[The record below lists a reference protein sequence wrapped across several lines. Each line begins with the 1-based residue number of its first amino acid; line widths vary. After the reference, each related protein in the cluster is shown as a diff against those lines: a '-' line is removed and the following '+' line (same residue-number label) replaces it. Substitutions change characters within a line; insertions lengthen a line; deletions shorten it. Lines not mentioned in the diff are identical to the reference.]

1 MQTVQTMC
9 LVSIVRRQSG
19 MMRYILLLLIA
30 LYSYAQENNSSKR
43 DWQISGQSE
52 TVGVYRDSSG
62 SGATSVN
69 DGSTFRQDLGLK
81 AKGKIGEAK
90 AGVEVRGRATNDERV
105 SPNTADLLTFRS
117 YYRTERLAVE
127 VGDVAK
133 MYNPLI
139 FSNALKGG
147 KIGLK
152 QKMGETKS
160 VEYSMIGGIQSGSWK
175 DTFRQ
180 EQDQRDAIAAEVK
193 YRHDR
198 AQFLALSVSYA
209 KDRLADSNTTSLFDR
224 NASESL
230 SAGLQ
235 WDWRFNRYLRFKGD
249 TAVTDT
255 TNIYTGGKSETKTAV
270 RMTLY
275 TKPLRHVNSNFKY
288 ERYDGGFNTLVGSAT
303 QDRERVENTTSW
315 AINRQLRSRMTLKYS
330 RDNLDGEKTSGTQK
344 IYDGLLSLNYRPDF
358 LKRGDIAFRL
368 QHKQRD
374 GKSIDTKQTNAGAD
388 FTDRLK
394 SGWRYGFGYEFTD
407 YEAESNTTG
416 DNRLHTFRGNVGW
429 KHNFDKSNRIRVTL
443 KLDYSL
449 FDNSDS
455 NLSQKRFGGT
465 FDAGYDYGRK
475 FGIDALFTSKNTNR
489 DLSDNTSYELYQ
501 LISQYRPFG
510 TNSHVLKLNLQRRD
524 YHGST
529 TTGSYVEDEARLA
542 YAFAF

>member
-1 MQTVQTMC
+1 MKKQISGLIGILITTV
-9 LVSIVRRQSG
+9 LWSAAES
-19 MMRYILLLLIA
+19 
-30 LYSYAQENNSSKR
+30 NSSKSS
-43 DWQISGQSE
+43 WGVSGQSE
-52 TVGVYRDSSG
+52 TVGVYRNTTG
-62 SGATSVN
+62 SGANTTN
-69 DGSTFRQDLGLK
+69 DGTSFRQDLGIK
-81 AKGKIGEAK
+81 TKGKIGDAK
-90 AGVEVRGRATNDERV
+90 AGVEVRGRATNDKRV
-105 SPNTADLLTFRS
+105 SPNTADLLSFRS
-117 YYRTERLAVE
+117 YYTTERLNVE

-139 FSNALKGG
+139 FSNSLKGG
-147 KIGLK
+147 KVGVK
-152 QKMGETKS
+152 QKVGETKS
-160 VEYSMIGGIQSGSWK
+160 IEYSMIGGIQSSSWK
-175 DTFRQ
+175 ETFQQ

-193 YRHDR
+193 YRHNR
-198 AQFLALSVSYA
+198 AQSLALSVSYA
-209 KDRLADSNTTSLFDR
+209 KDRLADSNTTPAFDR
-224 NASESL
+224 NSSEAL

-249 TAVTDT
+249 TAVTNT
-255 TNIYTGGKSETKTAV
+255 TNTLTGGSAETKTAV

-275 TKPLRHVNSNFKY
+275 TKPVRSVNSNFKY

-303 QDRERVENTTSW
+303 QDRERMENTTSW

-330 RDNLDGEKTSGTQK
+330 RDNLDGKSLSGTQK
-344 IYDGLLSLNYRPDF
+344 IYDGLVSLNYRPDF
-358 LKRGDIAFRL
+358 VKRGDIGLRL
-368 QHKQRD
+368 QYTERD
-374 GKSIDTKQTNAGAD
+374 GRGLDTKQTNAGVD

-407 YEAESNTTG
+407 YQVDSNGSG
-416 DNRLHTFRGNVGW
+416 DNQLHTLRGNVGW
-429 KHNFDKSNRIRVTL
+429 KHNFDKTNRVRVTL
-443 KLDYSL
+443 KLDISL

-465 FDAGYDYGRK
+465 FDAGYDFGRQ
-475 FGIDALFTSKNTNR
+475 FAVDALFTSKNTNR

-510 TNSHVLKLNLQRRD
+510 TNGHVLKLNLQRRD